1 MRKIKKQI
9 KKYFSGLI
17 LLLTVLFMVSCSRS
31 YFPLQVLVP
40 AEVSID
46 NRIKHIG
53 IVNRTIPHKRR
64 KIVNFLEGFISGE
77 SIMADRI
84 GAEHCL
90 DGLAE
95 KLNNSPG
102 FNAVI
107 IRGVSLRGTGTRSFP
122 PPLPWRQVES
132 ICRRYRIDALIVL
145 ETFDSNIS
153 YRIDKRMVKRKVKK
167 KNSKRK
173 ITVKVPKYYGN
184 LHIDVN
190 SGWKIYYPGSRS
202 IVDANVYSDR
212 RAWSAEGYSK
222 KEVRKNL
229 PRKREAINLA
239 GYNSGVQY
247 GIRISPTWLN
257 VNRSYYVKGSPELKE
272 AYRYVRTDDWDN
284 AVIIWKRIL
293 ADPDPELAGKA
304 AYNIAVAAEVS
315 GNLQKALKWA
325 GESYRKYGNK
335 SALKYIRIIRVRIE
349 DEARLKEQLGEK
361 R

>member
-1 MRKIKKQI
+1 M
-9 KKYFSGLI
+9 SI
-17 LLLTVLFMVSCSRS
+17 LLMISCSRS

-84 GAEHCL
+84 GAEYCL

-102 FNAVI
+102 FDAVI
-107 IRGVSLRGTGTRSFP
+107 IKGERLRGTGTRSFP

-132 ICRRYRIDALIVL
+132 ICRRYRVDALVVL
-145 ETFDSNIS
+145 ETFDSNIHI
-153 YRIDKRMVKRKVKK
+153 RTKKRMVKKKVKQKGK
-167 KNSKRK
+167 KEKVT
-173 ITVKVPKYYGN
+173 IKVPRYYAR

-190 SGWKIYYPGSRS
+190 SGWKIYYPRKRS

-212 RAWSAEGYSK
+212 REWSSDDYSK
-222 KEVRKNL
+222 KEARRKL

-257 VNRSYYVKGSPELKE
+257 VDRSYYIKGSPELKE
-272 AYRYVRTDDWDN
+272 AYRYVKTDDWEN
-284 AVIIWKRIL
+284 AAIIWKRIL
-293 ADPDPELAGKA
+293 KDPDPELAGKA
-304 AYNIAVAAEVS
+304 AYNIAVAAEVR
-315 GNLQKALKWA
+315 GDLVKALKWA
-325 GESYRKYGNK
+325 KESYQKYGNK
-335 SALKYIRIIRVRIE
+335 SALRYIRIIRVRLE
-349 DEARLKEQLGEK
+349 DKARLKEQLGEK
-361 R
+361 K